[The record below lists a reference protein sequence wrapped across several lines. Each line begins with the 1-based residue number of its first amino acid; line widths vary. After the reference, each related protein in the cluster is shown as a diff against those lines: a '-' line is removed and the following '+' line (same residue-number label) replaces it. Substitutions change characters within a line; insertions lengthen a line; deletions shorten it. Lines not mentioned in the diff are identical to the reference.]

1 MKNYDFVT
9 DMALDVLE
17 RESLCGLSDKRELQ
31 YGIIRR
37 RVELKNAELAKKIG
51 KERGVYLT
59 YDCPRGVAANTRR
72 ARALQ
77 SYLADALVELGG
89 VMGRRGRILVVGLGN
104 DEVSADSLGA
114 RTVRRLAVSSA
125 EVREKGSRGELMA
138 CAVGVEGMTGIKS
151 AEAVEG
157 LCMKLKPTAVFIVDA
172 LATAEPCR
180 LGSSFQLTTAGIA
193 PGSGVGRDRARID
206 RTVTGAPVVAVGVPM
221 VLAMPTVLRNFTEEY
236 AAATG
241 GKGDEYKLRSIIAE
255 KRLGGL
261 LVAPKDIVRVVENA
275 ALLLAGALNAAYGE
289 KNRTTTFQAF

>member
-1 MKNYDFVT
+1 
-9 DMALDVLE
+9 MALDVLE

-59 YDCPRGVAANTRR
+59 YDCPQGVAANTRR

-241 GKGDEYKLRSIIAE
+241 GKGDEYKLRSIITE

-289 KNRTTTFQAF
+289 KNRTTTFKAF

>member
-1 MKNYDFVT
+1 
-9 DMALDVLE
+9 MALDVLE
-17 RESLCGLSDKRELQ
+17 RASLCGLSDKRELQ

-59 YDCPRGVAANTRR
+59 YDCPQSVAANTRR

-193 PGSGVGRDRARID
+193 PGSGTGR
-206 RTVTGAPVVAVGVPM
+206 
-221 VLAMPTVLRNFTEEY
+221 E
-236 AAATG
+236 
-241 GKGDEYKLRSIIAE
+241 
-255 KRLGGL
+255 
-261 LVAPKDIVRVVENA
+261 
-275 ALLLAGALNAAYGE
+275 
-289 KNRTTTFQAF
+289 

>member
-1 MKNYDFVT
+1 
-9 DMALDVLE
+9 
-17 RESLCGLSDKRELQ
+17 
-31 YGIIRR
+31 
-37 RVELKNAELAKKIG
+37 
-51 KERGVYLT
+51 
-59 YDCPRGVAANTRR
+59 
-72 ARALQ
+72 
-77 SYLADALVELGG
+77 
-89 VMGRRGRILVVGLGN
+89 
-104 DEVSADSLGA
+104 
-114 RTVRRLAVSSA
+114 
-125 EVREKGSRGELMA
+125 MA
-138 CAVGVEGMTGIKS
+138 CAVGVEGLTGIKS